1 MLKVEDQQLK
11 AFLLDSG
18 LIKKKQL
25 EEAEVISKKLK
36 KNLSDVILDQKI
48 VTEEELIKLKAYILG
63 IPFVNLAKENVP
75 PEVLKIIPEPIAK
88 KNSIVA
94 FKKHGMDLEVAMTD
108 PEDVQTIEFIHKQS
122 NLNILPRLTDSKSI
136 KTVLN
141 QYKKS
146 IEEEF
151 EGLIKTKEDEE
162 GKEGEKEEDTLK
174 GKIITDSG
182 KDNEEENNEDLQK
195 AAGDLP
201 VIKIVDT
208 ILSHAI
214 DQGGSDIHIEP
225 TEKDVIVRYRIDGV
239 LHDAMVL
246 PKKLQ
251 SGVVARIKVLSNL
264 KLDEHRL
271 PQDGRFKIETEDY
284 KISFRVSLLPVYDGE
299 KIVMRLLKE
308 DTAKHSLD
316 SLGLLGEALERV
328 HRALKKPVGM
338 FLVTGPTGS
347 GKTTTLYTA
356 MDIINTQEVNIS
368 TIEDPIEYRM
378 PRVNQTQVKSSI
390 GMTFAAGL
398 RALLRQDPNIIMVG
412 EIRDGETASL
422 AVNAALTGHLVLS
435 TLHTN
440 SSAGAL
446 PRLIDMGV
454 EPFLIASTVNAILA
468 QRLVR
473 KLCEKKEEYVLTDD
487 QIKSFSEQFDLDRI
501 LKVMI
506 RDKAVDPK
514 STWKTI
520 KFYKA
525 SPTKDCPSG
534 YKGRVGIYE
543 VLEMTEKIR
552 ELTVKRESQD
562 EIVRVAEEEG
572 MTTMLEDG
580 FVKAAL
586 GYTTLEEVL
595 RVTKE

>member
-1 MLKVEDQQLK
+1 MLKIEDKQLK
-11 AFLLDSG
+11 AFLLDAG
-18 LIKKKQL
+18 LAKEKQVD
-25 EEAEVISKKLK
+25 EAMLVAKKLGK
-36 KNLSDVILDQKI
+36 HLDDILVEQKI

-63 IPFVNLAKENVP
+63 IPFVDLSKEIVP
-75 PEVLKIIPEPIAK
+75 QDILKIIPEPIAK
-88 KNSIVA
+88 KHNVA
-94 FKKHGMDLEVAMTD
+94 AFRKHGKDLEVAMVD
-108 PEDVQTIEFIHKQS
+108 PEDIQTIEFIHKKS
-122 NLNILPRLTDSKSI
+122 NLNILPRLTDMNGI
-136 KTVLN
+136 KAVLK
-141 QYKKS
+141 QYEKS
-146 IEEEF
+146 IEEELG
-151 EGLIKTKEDEE
+151 GLIPQEE
-162 GKEGEKEEDTLK
+162 GMNAEKEAEEIGSLE
-174 GKIITDSG
+174 GKIKSDAQ
-182 KDNEEENNEDLQK
+182 NEGGEGGEDLEK
-195 AAGDLP
+195 AAEDLP

-208 ILSHAI
+208 LLKHAM
-214 DQGGSDIHIEP
+214 DQSVSDIHIEP
-225 TEKDVIVRYRIDGV
+225 TERDVVVRYRIDGI

-246 PKKLQ
+246 PKQLQ
-251 SGVVARIKVLSNL
+251 QGVLARIKVLSNL

-271 PQDGRFKIETEDY
+271 PQDGRFKIETDDH

-299 KIVMRLLKE
+299 KVVMRLLRE
-308 DTAKHSLD
+308 DTTKKSLD
-316 SLGLLGEALERV
+316 MLGITGEALERV

-356 MDIINTQEVNIS
+356 MDILNTKDVNIS

-422 AVNAALTGHLVLS
+422 AVNAALTGHQVLS

-440 SSAGAL
+440 SAAGAL
-446 PRLIDMGV
+446 PRLIDMGI

-473 KLCEKKEEYVLTDD
+473 KLHAEREEYTLSDD
-487 QIKSFSEQFDLDRI
+487 QIKSLSSDFDLDTI
-501 LKVMI
+501 LKAMI
-506 RDKAVDPK
+506 KAKAVDPK

-520 KFYKA
+520 KFYKVKPSKEA
-525 SPTKDCPSG
+525 PSG

-543 VLEMTEKIR
+543 VLEMSEKVR
-552 ELTVKRESQD
+552 DLVVKRASFD
-562 EIVRVAEEEG
+562 EIDRQAKEEG
-572 MTTMLEDG
+572 MVSMLEDG
-580 FVKAAL
+580 FIKAATGL
-586 GYTTLEEVL
+586 TTIEEVF